1 MTLTRFQA
9 FVTVAVFGWF
19 STALADSD
27 LCSSAAFRTA
37 FMEGQGGFDWPSMGR
52 RLVGFGDAA
61 VPCLDAIARDEAEG
75 FGITECKTN
84 PRGCRSWA
92 ILALSTIGTPEAK
105 RVLLEFLEHTTDP
118 VEITEVIGGLTSLH
132 VREARPA
139 IRRRLKHGSPYVR
152 AHAILALGQFGDVR
166 DVDAM
171 IVATLSLPR
180 NNLSEA
186 MGGLELTGDPRVV
199 GTLEELAKKFPDP
212 IMHDEITRTIERIR
226 AGKALRPE
234 VKGENR

>member
-1 MTLTRFQA
+1 MILARVQ
-9 FVTVAVFGWF
+9 GL
-19 STALADSD
+19 ALAAVLVWSCPARANVD
-27 LCSSAAFRTA
+27 LCSSAGFRDA
-37 FMEGQGGFDWPSMGR
+37 FMEGQDGVDWPSMGR
-52 RLVGFGDAA
+52 KLVKLGDAA
-61 VPCLDAIARDEAEG
+61 VPCLDAIARDEAQG
-75 FGITECKTN
+75 FGITECEKN

-92 ILALSTIGTPEAK
+92 ILALGTVGTPKA
-105 RVLLEFLEHTTDP
+105 RGVLLELLEHQSDP

-139 IRRRLKHGSPYVR
+139 IRRRLKHESPYVR
-152 AHAILALGQFGDVR
+152 AHAILALGQFGDIR